1 MNQNEPIFLNLYI
14 RDTESYRK
22 ITKIVGNKQIMR
34 VKKLISF
41 YEIQHFFQSSFRT
54 QSPKLL
60 IERKFSEFLCLLC
73 KDSEKLVHFGSFNKI
88 HFLYIYVCYRTRA
101 CGAYLRKFSR

>member
-22 ITKIVGNKQIMR
+22 DTKIVGNKQIMR

-41 YEIQHFFQSSFRT
+41 YEILHFSAFFVS
-54 QSPKLL
+54 
-60 IERKFSEFLCLLC
+60 
-73 KDSEKLVHFGSFNKI
+73 GSAFIPCIIQKQ
-88 HFLYIYVCYRTRA
+88 
-101 CGAYLRKFSR
+101 

>member
-22 ITKIVGNKQIMR
+22 DTKIVGNKQIMR

-41 YEIQHFFQSSFRT
+41 YEILHFFS
-54 QSPKLL
+54 
-60 IERKFSEFLCLLC
+60 I
-73 KDSEKLVHFGSFNKI
+73 
-88 HFLYIYVCYRTRA
+88 
-101 CGAYLRKFSR
+101 LRKRLRVYTLHNSKKSSNS

>member
-22 ITKIVGNKQIMR
+22 STKIIGNKQIMG

-41 YEIQHFFQSSFRT
+41 YENQHFFYASFV
-54 QSPKLL
+54 S
-60 IERKFSEFLCLLC
+60 
-73 KDSEKLVHFGSFNKI
+73 GSAFI
-88 HFLYIYVCYRTRA
+88 PCPL
-101 CGAYLRKFSR
+101 S

>member
-22 ITKIVGNKQIMR
+22 NTKIVGNKQIMR

-41 YEIQHFFQSSFRT
+41 YEILHFFS
-54 QSPKLL
+54 
-60 IERKFSEFLCLLC
+60 I
-73 KDSEKLVHFGSFNKI
+73 
-88 HFLYIYVCYRTRA
+88 
-101 CGAYLRKFSR
+101 LRKRLRIYTLPFIVKVLTFAP

>member
-41 YEIQHFFQSSFRT
+41 YEILHFFS
-54 QSPKLL
+54 
-60 IERKFSEFLCLLC
+60 I
-73 KDSEKLVHFGSFNKI
+73 
-88 HFLYIYVCYRTRA
+88 
-101 CGAYLRKFSR
+101 LRKRLRVYTLHNSKKAVTAD

>member
-41 YEIQHFFQSSFRT
+41 YEILQFFSI
-54 QSPKLL
+54 LL
-60 IERKFSEFLCLLC
+60 VYNLL
-73 KDSEKLVHFGSFNKI
+73 
-88 HFLYIYVCYRTRA
+88 
-101 CGAYLRKFSR
+101 SR

>member
-41 YEIQHFFQSSFRT
+41 YEILPFFSI
-54 QSPKLL
+54 L
-60 IERKFSEFLCLLC
+60 
-73 KDSEKLVHFGSFNKI
+73 LVHN
-88 HFLYIYVCYRTRA
+88 L
-101 CGAYLRKFSR
+101 LSR